1 MNTLSPE
8 DQEFEALQARR
19 QELEQGMK
27 EARANSPSSLES
39 VLKGLFQGTRSGMA
53 EQGLNT
59 VQGNPELSDF
69 KHLLNTQEDLKPFAD
84 QHDGM
89 LADAREYLHQEH
101 QNMEHAS
108 PEERMAFKTGNWM
121 GSGLATPVP
130 SSAFKSAQGGGELL
144 KRLVGYLGKDAAIG
158 AGSSVLQEEG
168 MNPFMADMIAS
179 LTGRNAHLLSPH
191 SQAERSAGHI
201 VKKAAQDTLKEGEVP
216 LTVETALQAMK
227 KQMGSEQAGE
237 ILRKALLEKI
247 QGLDDAAKNA
257 IYKQYPQVKKDIHLR
272 ERMEQGNGLEKLWQ
286 KGESAADPIR
296 EDRTLGKMLEPGQD
310 SRPYAL
316 GNAEIPELFL
326 NKSMESV
333 ENAKQLVKVVGKD
346 KNAKKALEGYVQ
358 HHVLSHVMD
367 EKGKV
372 DVKKLT
378 QWKKMYPSY
387 GILHP
392 KLTQKL
398 NNLFTSQM
406 FANSV
411 MHQAKDLP
419 LMEIASHVPRQT
431 LGGFL
436 SALKGSQ
443 GTLPFI
449 TTFLTHHYQD
459 LKNRKT
465 AAILKDVMGD
475 QDMLT
480 LLATK
485 PNQLWSKGALLNR
498 ISGRDVARSVQD
510 KSSNIQEL
518 NRQLGQYFTSS
529 QTQ

>member
-27 EARANSPSSLES
+27 EARANAPSSWES

-59 VQGNPELSDF
+59 VQGNPELSEF
-69 KHLLNTQEDLKPFAD
+69 KNLLNTQEDLKPFAD

-89 LADAREYLHQEH
+89 LANAREYLHQEH
-101 QNMEHAS
+101 QNIEQAS

-121 GSGLATPVP
+121 GSGLATPMP
-130 SSAFKSAQGGGELL
+130 SSAFKGAQGGGELL

-158 AGSSVLQEEG
+158 AGSATLQEG
-168 MNPFMADMIAS
+168 GVNPFMADMIAS

-191 SQAERSAGHI
+191 SQAERSAGTI

-296 EDRTLGKMLEPGQD
+296 EDRALGKMLEPGQD

-465 AAILKDVMGD
+465 AGILKEMMGD

-518 NRQLGQYFTSS
+518 IRQLGQYFTSS